1 MKTQM
6 LKMAAVS
13 IYKSVSN
20 KLMKTDDKS
29 QILDPITTIFKLCII
44 SFKPSGI
51 KISIN
56 ENKITYQEAGFTQ
69 GLFRWTNGD
78 KANDL
83 HNLFNPINIFVQ
95 DEFNKN
101 LFSAEDYLYI
111 ISLAKNGLKKL
122 KLSYNCNPIIKNSIN
137 NYIKL
142 LESKLLELKNNNGD
156 QEINKNSNSSDLT
169 SDNNNINHNKATNI
183 IRNNINENEEND
195 NEKEK
200 EKEKEKNSLYQK
212 FKDIW
217 NERQVIIIVNT
228 LKEIDEINNLSNSNE
243 SINKYDKIDDYILSI
258 TNILDAKDKNVFSI
272 IKEIIAGD

>member
-56 ENKITYQEAGFTQ
+56 ENKIAYQEAGFTQ

-83 HNLFNPINIFVQ
+83 HNLFNPINMFVQ
-95 DEFNKN
+95 DE
-101 LFSAEDYLYI
+101 
-111 ISLAKNGLKKL
+111 
-122 KLSYNCNPIIKNSIN
+122 
-137 NYIKL
+137 
-142 LESKLLELKNNNGD
+142 
-156 QEINKNSNSSDLT
+156 
-169 SDNNNINHNKATNI
+169 
-183 IRNNINENEEND
+183 
-195 NEKEK
+195 
-200 EKEKEKNSLYQK
+200 
-212 FKDIW
+212 
-217 NERQVIIIVNT
+217 
-228 LKEIDEINNLSNSNE
+228 
-243 SINKYDKIDDYILSI
+243 
-258 TNILDAKDKNVFSI
+258 
-272 IKEIIAGD
+272 